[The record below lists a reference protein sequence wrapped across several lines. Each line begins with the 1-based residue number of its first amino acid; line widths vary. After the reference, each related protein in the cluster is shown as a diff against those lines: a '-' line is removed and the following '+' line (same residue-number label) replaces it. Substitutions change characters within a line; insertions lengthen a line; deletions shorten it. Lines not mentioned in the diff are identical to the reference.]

1 VEHDSQQVHTVALD
15 ALDRAIC
22 GVLGCQR
29 FSSRE
34 RSRAATAIEKKGL
47 GRSGSGSTT
56 NGATLLCSSDEEGV
70 DDEAFECA
78 LITPLSTLYYYGRTT
93 DIRSGAL
100 KILLHV
106 LERHGEKLHHSWPII
121 FELLR
126 FYGFHNCS
134 PYFPMQLASTIDLN

>member
-1 VEHDSQQVHTVALD
+1 VQLVEHDIQQVHTVALD

-22 GVLGCQR
+22 GVLGCRR
-29 FSSRE
+29 FSSGE
-34 RSRAATAIEKKGL
+34 SSRAGTVIEKKGL

-56 NGATLLCSSDEEGV
+56 NGATVLCSSDEQGV

-106 LERHGEKLHHSWPII
+106 LEVCSWTYMVIPLH
-121 FELLR
+121 LLQR
-126 FYGFHNCS
+126 Y
-134 PYFPMQLASTIDLN
+134 QLDWNDKMGDGIGT

>member
-1 VEHDSQQVHTVALD
+1 MLTDVQLVEHDSQQVHTVALD

-34 RSRAATAIEKKGL
+34 SSRAATVIEKKGL

-56 NGATLLCSSDEEGV
+56 NGATVLCSSDEQGV

-106 LERHGEKLHHSWPII
+106 LEVRSCTYMVILLH
-121 FELLR
+121 LLQR
-126 FYGFHNCS
+126 Y
-134 PYFPMQLASTIDLN
+134 QLDWNDKMGDGIGT